1 MGLWVKF
8 VAKKKTA
15 TGSLRD
21 RDGKHRKY
29 AILIYIQKE
38 NQKKSETLPLR
49 DRYGTVTAPV

>member
-8 VAKKKTA
+8 VAKKKQTV
-15 TGSLRD
+15 TGPLRD

-38 NQKKSETLPLR
+38 NQKNRKPY
-49 DRYGTVTAPV
+49 RYGTVTEP